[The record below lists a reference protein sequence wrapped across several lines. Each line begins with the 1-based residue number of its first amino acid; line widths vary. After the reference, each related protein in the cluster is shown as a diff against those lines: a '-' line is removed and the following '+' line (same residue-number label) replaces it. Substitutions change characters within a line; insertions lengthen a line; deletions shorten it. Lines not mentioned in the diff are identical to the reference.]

1 MESQVCSA
9 QDTSPFA
16 GSVVGE
22 PSFEVKSE
30 WEHSVF
36 YPLCC
41 VWVHLLLSSYLDL
54 LLFVAPQEAGIMQ
67 PVTFSVGV
75 AIQG

>member
-1 MESQVCSA
+1 MKSQVCA

-16 GSVVGE
+16 GSVAGE

-36 YPLCC
+36 HPLSC
-41 VWVHLLLSSYLDL
+41 VWVHLLLSRHREL
-54 LLFVAPQEAGIMQ
+54 LLFVAPREAGITQ